1 MIPSSVT
8 GLPRLGTAHGSLLHS
23 GPRPRLVWAG
33 DVDGAPE
40 RLELSGRVSATWAN
54 KVANLLVE
62 EINAGPGSR
71 VLLDLPRHWRTLAWS
86 LGTWLTGASVLL
98 ADSADPTDSEMPDV
112 VVTRSLETAELAV
125 TRGAE
130 LVVLVPLAS
139 FALRVP
145 GGTPAGV
152 LDGSAD
158 VAAQPDDLGPVH
170 RPSPRP
176 RHWRPRHWRS
186 RHSGPP
192 GRAGRTPTCS
202 ARRRSPPTPGGPPGR
217 SPSGPPARMS
227 TSPGHPR
234 CRPAGNVAI
243 RRARSILGSAPTR
256 PRSEAW
262 RHR

>member
-62 EINAGPGSR
+62 EIDAGPGSR

-130 LVVLVPLAS
+130 VVVLVPLAS

-158 VAAQPDDLGPVH
+158 VAAQPDDLGPVQPALASATALETAALEIATLGAARQSWTYTDLFGEAPLPTDAWWAARAVAEWAAGADVH
-170 RPSPRP
+170 LTGSSPV
-176 RHWRPRHWRS
+176 S
-186 RHSGPP
+186 T
-192 GRAGRTPTCS
+192 GR
-202 ARRRSPPTPGGPPGR
+202 
-217 SPSGPPARMS
+217 
-227 TSPGHPR
+227 
-234 CRPAGNVAI
+234 
-243 RRARSILGSAPTR
+243 
-256 PRSEAW
+256 
-262 RHR
+262 